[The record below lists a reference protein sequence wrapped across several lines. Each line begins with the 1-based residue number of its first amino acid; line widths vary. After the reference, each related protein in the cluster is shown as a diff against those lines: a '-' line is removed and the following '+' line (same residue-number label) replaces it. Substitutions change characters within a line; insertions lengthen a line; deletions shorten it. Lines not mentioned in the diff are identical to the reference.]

1 MGTTGMAM
9 KALEAL
15 QNSPLDERVTTNPIL
30 GSPWVMVGGI
40 ILYLLTVKVWGPRF
54 MANRKPYKVE
64 RIMMAYNI
72 VQILLNLFI
81 FYEAIRYSYWRS
93 DFSLTCRHAPDDM
106 SPENLK
112 LARPIRLYLF
122 SKYLDFLDTIFFL
135 LRKKFNQ
142 ITFLHIYHHS
152 IMVFVVHN
160 YAAHFYGSHATST
173 GILNSFVHFVMY
185 LYYQV
190 AAMKLNINLENW
202 KRRMTQ
208 LQFLQFFLLFIHF
221 TLPLF
226 NNWCNANVMVLVF
239 MCSQNMI
246 VSLLFANF
254 YYQTYIRKDRKKSQA
269 QKIQ

>member
-1 MGTTGMAM
+1 MDITGTAM
-9 KALEAL
+9 KALDAL
-15 QNSPLDERVTTNPIL
+15 NNLRLDERITTNPIL
-30 GSPWVMVGGI
+30 GSPWVMVGSI

-54 MANRKPYKVE
+54 MANKQPYKVE
-64 RIMMAYNI
+64 RIMMAFNI

-112 LARPIRLYLF
+112 LARPARLYLF

-142 ITFLHIYHHS
+142 ITILHTYHHS
-152 IMVFVVHN
+152 MALFIVHT
-160 YAAHFYGSHATST
+160 YSSHFYGSQATST
-173 GILNSFVHFVMY
+173 GILNSFVHFAMY

-208 LQFLQFFLLFIHF
+208 LQFLQFFLMLVHHS
-221 TLPLF
+221 LPLV
-226 NNWCNANVMVLVF
+226 NNWCNANEKFLMF
-239 MCSQNMI
+239 SCSQNFI
-246 VSLLFANF
+246 ISLLFGNF
-254 YYQTYIRKDRKKSQA
+254 YYHTYILKDRKRSHA